1 MSINFSKFKKT
12 TLFVLYVIGFIFA
25 FTSSIPAYVNSSFL
39 ASLTSQQSIGVFY
52 TVSAIFSLISLLYIP
67 KLLKKYGNYKVTL
80 ILSILYFFNFLG
92 IALISN
98 IFFVLFCFVLSGAF
112 ASVLYFNFDIFVEHN
127 STDEK
132 TGEIRSIYLTCI
144 NFAWLFSPWLA
155 GIIVQE
161 FSYRTIYL
169 LVALILVPVI
179 FIILFKLK
187 NYKDREYMAF
197 NFFETVKSL
206 KGNKNITNII
216 IAGFLLQF
224 FYSWMVVYSPIYLN
238 QVVGF
243 NWIISGLIFSI
254 ALVPFVVVQVPLGY
268 LADKK
273 IGEKEML
280 IVGFILMGV
289 FTIIIPLIHGNSFL
303 LWTIILF
310 MGRLGAAIV
319 EIMADTYF
327 FKNITDKNLNVI
339 NLYRTVS
346 PFAYII
352 GPISASI
359 IMIFLPFSSIF
370 YILGF
375 LMIISVQYVWVIKDT
390 K

>member
-12 TLFVLYVIGFIFA
+12 TLFVLYIIGFIFA

-39 ASLTSQQSIGVFY
+39 ASLTSQQSIGIFY
-52 TVSAIFSLISLLYIP
+52 TISAIFSLISLLYIP
-67 KLLKKYGNYKVTL
+67 RLLKKFGNYKVTL
-80 ILSILYFFNFLG
+80 LLSILYFLNFIG
-92 IALISN
+92 IALIPN
-98 IFFVLFCFVLSGAF
+98 VFFVLFCYVLSGAF
-112 ASVLYFNFDIFVEHN
+112 ASVLYFNFDIFIEHN

-155 GIIVQE
+155 GIIVEE
-161 FSYRTIYL
+161 FSYRMIYL
-169 LVALILVPVI
+169 LVALILIPVI

-187 NYKDREYMAF
+187 SFKDKEYTTF
-197 NFFETVKSL
+197 NFFETIKSV

-216 IAGFLLQF
+216 IAAFLLQF

-243 NWIISGLIFSI
+243 NWITSGLIFSI
-254 ALVPFVVVQVPLGY
+254 ALIPFVVVQVPLGY

-280 IVGFILMGV
+280 VTGFILMGI
-289 FTIIIPLIHGNSFL
+289 FTLIIPLVHGNSFIF
-303 LWTIILF
+303 WTAILF

-319 EIMADTYF
+319 EVMADTYF

-352 GPISASI
+352 GPISASV
-359 IMIFLPFSSIF
+359 IMIFLPFNSIF

-375 LMIISVQYVWVIKDT
+375 LMIVSIQYVWAIKDT